1 MKQFIV
7 GAFNKIR
14 MNDFASKL
22 FKNVKTK
29 MESTQFKITSAVAGI
44 GTGIICIH
52 YSDMYQEY
60 KENRDL

>member
-1 MKQFIV
+1 
-7 GAFNKIR
+7 